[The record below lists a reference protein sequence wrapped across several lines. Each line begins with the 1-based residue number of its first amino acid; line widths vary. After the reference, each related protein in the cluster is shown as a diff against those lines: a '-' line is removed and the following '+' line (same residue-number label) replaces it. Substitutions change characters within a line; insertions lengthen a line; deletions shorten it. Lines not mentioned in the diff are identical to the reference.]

1 MLNNV
6 KSSCMA
12 PITQVQKYVYTH
24 LCVCVYIFLNYMHVY
39 IYTHTCV
46 VQKHINISYTG
57 ALFAPSKLT
66 K

>member
-1 MLNNV
+1 MT
-6 KSSCMA
+6 

-24 LCVCVYIFLNYMHVY
+24 SCVYICIYISELNACVY
-39 IYTHTCV
+39 IYIHIHV

-57 ALFAPSKLT
+57 MLFAPSKLT